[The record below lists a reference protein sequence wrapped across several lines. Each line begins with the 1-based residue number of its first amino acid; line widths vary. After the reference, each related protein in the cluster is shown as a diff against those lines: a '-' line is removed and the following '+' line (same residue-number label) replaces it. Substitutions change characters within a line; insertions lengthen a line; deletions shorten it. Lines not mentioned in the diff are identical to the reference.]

1 MDNNSKFL
9 LVGGK
14 SSNLYIYNL
23 EESEF
28 EEQPD
33 RGDVLTGME

>member
-1 MDNNSKFL
+1 MDNSSKFL
-9 LVGGK
+9 LIGGK
-14 SSNLYIYNL
+14 SSNICVYNM

-33 RGDVLTGME
+33 RGDVTTGIE

>member
-14 SSNLYIYNL
+14 SSNLYVYNV
-23 EESEF
+23 EEDEF

-33 RGDVLTGME
+33 KGDVTTGIE

>member
-1 MDNNSKFL
+1 MDNSSKFL

-14 SSNLYIYNL
+14 SSNLYVYNI
-23 EESEF
+23 EEGEF

-33 RGDVLTGME
+33 RGDVTTGIE